1 MAEENKFPGE
11 SPSDADLVDIVPESP
26 AASQGKEKKAP
37 SAFGNL
43 AKNLPLLGVGIAVSI
58 IIMVG
63 SLFWQT
69 RTTALEAGYTE
80 ESSLLLMLSQ
90 RVAKDAREAV
100 LGNEAAF
107 ATLQDSKNR
116 INEILDTLANGN
128 EELPPSPD
136 TVKGTLEP
144 VQETWNALDTD
155 VAAILTNKPALLSI
169 RENVAAINQL
179 SPLLLATADEVV
191 EALINEGAPPEII
204 SRAGTQRTWTQRI
217 TKDVNVFAL
226 GGLDAA
232 VAATQ
237 FGKDSKLFQRINR
250 GLRRKASDEVKAK
263 LDASD
268 EIFGQ
273 LNEYITAAQ
282 QVVTEFFVSQR
293 SAQRI
298 TENSEKFLNQVEALV
313 ANYQSMYPYAGY
325 LTILPVVFGGLAALF
340 AFLFVVALVSSA
352 RQREYESNEQNRE
365 TQAAILKLL
374 DEMGDL
380 ADGDLSIEAEVTDQV
395 TGAIADS
402 MNYAVLEMRTLV
414 KQINAASD
422 QVATESE
429 STRNKTSA
437 LQSQTSQQSEEIST
451 ATETIVEMANSMEQM
466 SESAAGS
473 AEVANG
479 SVQLAKQGAE
489 AVTSTIRGMNNM
501 RDKIQETGKRIKRLG
516 ESSQQIGEI
525 VGLIDD
531 IAEQT
536 NILSLNASI
545 QAAMAGEAGRGFA
558 VVADEVQRLAE
569 RSAEATKQIADLV
582 GNIQADTN
590 EAVVSMEA
598 ATREVVENTRLAD
611 EAGRALGEIE
621 TVSEELSTLI
631 SAMAN
636 TAQQTSAQATGV
648 SNTMVHIREM
658 TMRASETT
666 TETAESVG
674 RLSVLAGQLKSSVA
688 GFRLPADE

>member
-1 MAEENKFPGE
+1 MAEESKFPGE
-11 SPSDADLVDIVPESP
+11 NLTDAGVVDIGSDTGSSS
-26 AASQGKEKKAP
+26 AGKKSAP
-37 SAFGNL
+37 SALGKL
-43 AKNLPLLGVGIAVSI
+43 ANNLPLLGIGMVISVIGLVGVL
-58 IIMVG
+58 M
-63 SLFWQT
+63 WQT
-69 RTTALEAGYTE
+69 QTTTLQSGYVE

-100 LGNEAAF
+100 LGNEVAF
-107 ATLQDSKNR
+107 STLQDSKNR
-116 INEILDTLANGN
+116 INSILNTLSEGDDR
-128 EELPPSPD
+128 LPASPES
-136 TVKGTLEP
+136 VSGTLQP
-144 VQETWNALDTD
+144 VQALWSSLDTD
-155 VAAILTNKPALLSI
+155 VTAILTNKPALLSI
-169 RENVAAINQL
+169 RENVASINEL
-179 SPLLLATADEVV
+179 SPLLLAISDEVV
-191 EALINEGAPPEII
+191 EALIAEEAPASII
-204 SRAGTQRTWTQRI
+204 SRAGTQRTWSQRI

-226 GGLDAA
+226 GGMDAA

-237 FGKDSKLFQRINR
+237 FGKDAKLYKRINR
-250 GLRRKASDEVKAK
+250 GLRRKASPEVIEKI
-263 LDASD
+263 DASD
-268 EIFGQ
+268 EVFKQ
-273 LNEYITAAQ
+273 LNEYIVAAQ

-298 TENSEKFLNQVEALV
+298 TETSEKFLAEIEALV
-313 ANYQSMYPYAGY
+313 NSYQNLYAHIKY
-325 LTILPVVFGGLAALF
+325 LNVLPFVFGGAALF
-340 AFLFVVALVSSA
+340 FFLMFIRSLVSSA
-352 RQREYESNEQNRE
+352 RVREFESNETNRQ

-380 ADGDLSIEAEVTDQV
+380 ADGDLTIEAEVTDQV

-402 MNYAVLEMRTLV
+402 MNYAVMEMRTLV
-414 KQINAASD
+414 QQINAASE

-429 STRNKTSA
+429 GTRGKTTA
-437 LQSQTSQQSEEIST
+437 LLAQTEQQTEEIGT
-451 ATETIVEMANSMEQM
+451 ATESIVSMAQSMEQL
-466 SESAAGS
+466 SESADGS

-479 SVQLAKQGAE
+479 SVELAKQGSE
-489 AVTSTIRGMNNM
+489 AVSSTITGMNNM
-501 RDKIQETGKRIKRLG
+501 RDKMQETGKRIKRLG

-569 RSAEATKQIADLV
+569 RSAEATKQIAGLV
-582 GNIQADTN
+582 NNIQSDTN
-590 EAVVSMEA
+590 EAVTSMEE

-631 SAMAN
+631 TAMAN
-636 TAQQTSAQATGV
+636 TARQQSEEATGV
-648 SNTMVHIREM
+648 SGTMVHIREL
-658 TMRASETT
+658 TTQASATT

-688 GFRLPADE
+688 GFRVPS

>member
-1 MAEENKFPGE
+1 MAEESKFPIDDLD
-11 SPSDADLVDIVPESP
+11 DAGVVDIVPE
-26 AASQGKEKKAP
+26 AASSPGKARSAP
-37 SAFGNL
+37 TALGKL
-43 AKNLPLLGVGIAVSI
+43 ANNLPLLGIGMVLSVIGLVAVL
-58 IIMVG
+58 M
-63 SLFWQT
+63 WQT
-69 RTTALEAGYTE
+69 QTTTLQSGYVE

-100 LGNEAAF
+100 LGNEEAF

-116 INEILDTLANGN
+116 INNILQTLVDGDDVLPASPAAVNDTLQ
-128 EELPPSPD
+128 P
-136 TVKGTLEP
+136 VKDL
-144 VQETWNALDTD
+144 WSSLDTD
-155 VAAILTNKPALLSI
+155 VTAILTNKQALLSI

-179 SPLLLATADEVV
+179 SPLLLATSDEVV
-191 EALINEGAPPEII
+191 EALIAEEAPQNIV
-204 SRAGTQRTWTQRI
+204 SRAGTQRTWSQRI

-226 GGLDAA
+226 GGMDAA

-237 FGKDSKLFQRINR
+237 FGKDAKLYKRINR
-250 GLRRKASDEVKAK
+250 GLRRKASPDVIEKI
-263 LDASD
+263 DASD
-268 EIFGQ
+268 EVFNQ
-273 LNEYITAAQ
+273 LNEYIQAAQ

-298 TENSEKFLNQVEALV
+298 TENSEKFLVEIEALV
-313 ANYQSMYPYAGY
+313 ESYQNLYANIKY
-325 LTILPVVFGGLAALF
+325 LNILPFVLGGAALF
-340 AFLFVVALVSSA
+340 FFLMFIRSLVSSS

-365 TQAAILKLL
+365 AQAAILKLL

-380 ADGDLSIEAEVTDQV
+380 ADGDLTIEAEVTDQV

-414 KQINAASD
+414 MQINDASA
-422 QVATESE
+422 QVTTESEGTREKTTALQAQTEQQAQEIGTATESIV
-429 STRNKTSA
+429 KMA
-437 LQSQTSQQSEEIST
+437 QSMGQL
-451 ATETIVEMANSMEQM
+451 
-466 SESAAGS
+466 SESADGS

-479 SVQLAKQGAE
+479 SVDLAKQGSE
-489 AVTSTIRGMNNM
+489 AVSSTIQGMNNM
-501 RDKIQETGKRIKRLG
+501 RDKMQETGKRIKRLG

-582 GNIQADTN
+582 NNIQADTN
-590 EAVVSMEA
+590 EAVSSMEA

-621 TVSEELSTLI
+621 KVSEELSTLI

-636 TAQQTSAQATGV
+636 TARQQSDEATGV
-648 SNTMVHIREM
+648 SGTMVHIREL
-658 TMRASETT
+658 TTQASRTT

-688 GFRLPADE
+688 GFRLPAED

>member
-1 MAEENKFPGE
+1 MAEENEFPI
-11 SPSDADLVDIVPESP
+11 DDLTDIGVVDVVPE
-26 AASQGKEKKAP
+26 AASSPGKARTAP
-37 SAFGNL
+37 SAFGKLVN
-43 AKNLPLLGVGIAVSI
+43 NLPLLGIGMVVSVIGLVGVL
-58 IIMVG
+58 M
-63 SLFWQT
+63 WQT
-69 RTTALEAGYTE
+69 QTTALQSGYVE

-100 LGNEAAF
+100 LGNEEAF

-116 INEILDTLANGN
+116 INSILQTLVEGDDR
-128 EELPPSPD
+128 LPASPD
-136 TVKGTLEP
+136 TVNDTLQP
-144 VQETWNALDTD
+144 VKDLWSSLDAD
-155 VAAILTNKPALLSI
+155 VAAIITNKPALLSI

-179 SPLLLATADEVV
+179 SPLLLAMSDEVV
-191 EALINEGAPPEII
+191 EALIAEEAPQSII
-204 SRAGTQRTWTQRI
+204 SRAGTQRTWSQRI

-226 GGLDAA
+226 GGMDAA

-237 FGKDSKLFQRINR
+237 FGKDAKLYKRINR
-250 GLRRKASDEVKAK
+250 GLRRKASPEVIEKI
-263 LDASD
+263 DASD
-268 EIFGQ
+268 EVFNQ
-273 LNEYITAAQ
+273 LNEYIQSAQ

-298 TENSEKFLNQVEALV
+298 TENSEEFLGRIEVLV
-313 ANYQSMYPYAGY
+313 ASYQNLYGHIKY
-325 LTILPVVFGGLAALF
+325 LNILPFVLGGAALF
-340 AFLFVVALVSSA
+340 FFLMFIRSLVASS
-352 RQREYESNEQNRE
+352 RQREFESNEQNRE
-365 TQAAILKLL
+365 AQAAILKLL

-380 ADGDLSIEAEVTDQV
+380 ADGDLTIEAEVTDQV

-414 KQINAASD
+414 MQINDASA
-422 QVATESE
+422 QVTKESDG
-429 STRNKTSA
+429 TREKTSA
-437 LQSQTSQQSEEIST
+437 LQAQTGQQSEEIGT
-451 ATETIVEMANSMEQM
+451 ATESIVRMAQSMGQL
-466 SESAAGS
+466 SESADGS

-479 SVQLAKQGAE
+479 SVDLAKQGSE
-489 AVTSTIRGMNNM
+489 AVASTIQGMNNM
-501 RDKIQETGKRIKRLG
+501 RDKMQETGKRIKRLG

-590 EAVVSMEA
+590 EAVSSMEA
-598 ATREVVENTRLAD
+598 ATSEVVENTRLAD

-621 TVSEELSTLI
+621 KVSDELSTLI

-636 TAQQTSAQATGV
+636 TARQQSEEATGV
-648 SNTMVHIREM
+648 SGTMVHIREL
-658 TMRASETT
+658 TTQASRTT
-666 TETAESVG
+666 TETAESVD

-688 GFRLPADE
+688 GFRLPAEA

>member
-1 MAEENKFPGE
+1 MAEESKFPGE
-11 SPSDADLVDIVPESP
+11 SLTDAGMVDIGSDTGSSS
-26 AASQGKEKKAP
+26 AAKKSAP
-37 SAFGNL
+37 SALGKL
-43 AKNLPLLGVGIAVSI
+43 ANNLPLLGIGMVVSVIGLVGVL
-58 IIMVG
+58 M
-63 SLFWQT
+63 WQT
-69 RTTALEAGYTE
+69 QTTTLQAGYVE

-90 RVAKDAREAV
+90 RVAKDSREAV
-100 LGNEAAF
+100 LGNEVAF
-107 ATLQDSKNR
+107 STLQDSKNR
-116 INEILDTLANGN
+116 INSILKTLSEGDDR
-128 EELPPSPD
+128 LPASPES
-136 TVKGTLEP
+136 VSGTLEP
-144 VQETWNALDTD
+144 VQALWSSLDTD
-155 VAAILTNKPALLSI
+155 VTVILTNKPALLSI
-169 RENVAAINQL
+169 RENVASINQL
-179 SPLLLATADEVV
+179 SPLLLAISDEVV
-191 EALINEGAPPEII
+191 EALIAEEAPANII
-204 SRAGTQRTWTQRI
+204 SRAGTQRTWSQRI

-226 GGLDAA
+226 GGMDAA

-237 FGKDSKLFQRINR
+237 FGKDAKLYKRINR
-250 GLRRKASDEVKAK
+250 GLRRKASPEVIEKI
-263 LDASD
+263 DASD
-268 EIFGQ
+268 EVFKQ
-273 LNEYITAAQ
+273 LNEYIVAAQ

-298 TENSEKFLNQVEALV
+298 TETSEKFLAEIEALV
-313 ANYQSMYPYAGY
+313 NSYQRLYSHIKY
-325 LTILPVVFGGLAALF
+325 LNILPFIFGGAALF
-340 AFLFVVALVSSA
+340 FFLMFIRSLVGSA
-352 RQREYESNEQNRE
+352 RQREFESNEANRE
-365 TQAAILKLL
+365 SQAAILKLL

-380 ADGDLSIEAEVTDQV
+380 ADGDLTIEAEVTDQV

-414 KQINAASD
+414 QQINAASE
-422 QVATESE
+422 QVATESDG
-429 STRNKTSA
+429 TREKTTA
-437 LQSQTSQQSEEIST
+437 LLAQTEQQTDEIGT
-451 ATETIVEMANSMEQM
+451 ATESIVNMAQSMEQL
-466 SESAAGS
+466 SESADGS

-479 SVQLAKQGAE
+479 SVELAKQGSE
-489 AVTSTIRGMNNM
+489 AVTLTITGMNNM
-501 RDKIQETGKRIKRLG
+501 RDKMQETGKRIKRLG

-582 GNIQADTN
+582 SNIQSDTN
-590 EAVVSMEA
+590 EAVTSMEE

-631 SAMAN
+631 TAMAN
-636 TAQQTSAQATGV
+636 TARHQSEEATGV
-648 SNTMVHIREM
+648 SGTMVHIREL
-658 TMRASETT
+658 TTQASTTT

-688 GFRLPADE
+688 GFRVPS

>member
-1 MAEENKFPGE
+1 MAEESKFPGE
-11 SPSDADLVDIVPESP
+11 DLTDVGVVDIGPDTGS
-26 AASQGKEKKAP
+26 SGKKAAGP
-37 SAFGNL
+37 SALGKL
-43 AKNLPLLGVGIAVSI
+43 ANNLPLLGIGMVVSVIGLVGVL
-58 IIMVG
+58 M
-63 SLFWQT
+63 WQT
-69 RTTALEAGYTE
+69 QTTTLQSGYVE
-80 ESSLLLMLSQ
+80 ESGLLLMLSQ

-100 LGNEAAF
+100 LGNEVAF

-116 INEILDTLANGN
+116 INSILKTLTEGDEN
-128 EELPPSPD
+128 LPASPES
-136 TVKGTLEP
+136 VSGTLQP
-144 VQETWNALDTD
+144 VQELWASLDPD
-155 VAAILTNKPALLSI
+155 VAAILSNKSALLSI
-169 RENVAAINQL
+169 RENVASINQL
-179 SPLLLATADEVV
+179 SPLLLAVSDEVV
-191 EALINEGAPPEII
+191 EALIAEEAPQEII
-204 SRAGTQRTWTQRI
+204 ARAGTQRTWSQRI

-226 GGLDAA
+226 GGMDAA
-232 VAATQ
+232 VSATQ
-237 FGKDSKLFQRINR
+237 FGKDAKLFKRINR
-250 GLRRKASDEVKAK
+250 GLRRKASPEVIATIDKS
-263 LDASD
+263 DAT
-268 EIFGQ
+268 FNQ
-273 LNEYITAAQ
+273 LNEYIQAAQ

-298 TENSEKFLNQVEALV
+298 TENSEDFLVKTEALV
-313 ANYQSMYPYAGY
+313 GSYQDLYSHIKYIN
-325 LTILPVVFGGLAALF
+325 ILPFVFGGAALF
-340 AFLFVVALVSSA
+340 FFLMFIRSLVASA
-352 RQREYESNEQNRE
+352 RLREFESNEQNRE
-365 TQAAILKLL
+365 AQAAILKLL

-380 ADGDLSIEAEVTDQV
+380 ADGDLTIEAEVTDQV

-414 KQINAASD
+414 KQTKDASD

-429 STRNKTSA
+429 STRGKTTS
-437 LQSQTSQQSEEIST
+437 LQAQTAQQADEIGT
-451 ATETIVEMANSMEQM
+451 ATESIVHMAKSMEQL
-466 SESAAGS
+466 SESADGS

-479 SVQLAKQGAE
+479 SVELAKQGSE
-489 AVTSTIRGMNNM
+489 AVTLTIQGMNNM
-501 RDKIQETGKRIKRLG
+501 RDKMQETGKRIKRLG

-582 GNIQADTN
+582 SNIQADTN
-590 EAVVSMEA
+590 EAVTSMED

-631 SAMAN
+631 TAMAN
-636 TAQQTSAQATGV
+636 TARTQSEEATGV
-648 SNTMVHIREM
+648 SGTMVHIREL
-658 TMRASETT
+658 TTQASATT

-688 GFRLPADE
+688 GFRLPDDQ

>member
-1 MAEENKFPGE
+1 MAEESKFPI
-11 SPSDADLVDIVPESP
+11 DDLDDVGVVDIVPE
-26 AASQGKEKKAP
+26 AASSSGKARTAP
-37 SAFGNL
+37 SVLGKL
-43 AKNLPLLGVGIAVSI
+43 ANNLPLLGIGMVLSVIGLVAVL
-58 IIMVG
+58 M
-63 SLFWQT
+63 WQT
-69 RTTALEAGYTE
+69 KTTTLQSGYVE

-100 LGNEAAF
+100 LGNEPAF
-107 ATLQDSKNR
+107 ATLQDSRNR
-116 INEILDTLANGN
+116 INGILQTLVEGDDRLPASPDAVNDTLQPVK
-128 EELPPSPD
+128 ELWSS
-136 TVKGTLEP
+136 
-144 VQETWNALDTD
+144 LDAD

-179 SPLLLATADEVV
+179 SPLLLATSDEVV
-191 EALINEGAPPEII
+191 EALIAEEAPQNLI
-204 SRAGTQRTWTQRI
+204 SRAGTQRTWSQRI

-226 GGLDAA
+226 GGMDAA

-237 FGKDSKLFQRINR
+237 FGKDAKLYKRINR
-250 GLRRKASDEVKAK
+250 GLRRNASPEVIEKIDASDEV
-263 LDASD
+263 
-268 EIFGQ
+268 FNQ
-273 LNEYITAAQ
+273 LNEYIQAAQ

-298 TENSEKFLNQVEALV
+298 TENSEKFLNEAEALV
-313 ANYQSMYPYAGY
+313 ASYQNLYANIKY
-325 LTILPVVFGGLAALF
+325 LNILPFVLGGLALF
-340 AFLFVVALVSSA
+340 FFLMFIRSLVASS
-352 RQREYESNEQNRE
+352 RQREFESNEQNRE
-365 TQAAILKLL
+365 AQAAILKLL

-380 ADGDLSIEAEVTDQV
+380 ADGDLTIEAEVTDQV

-414 KQINAASD
+414 MQINDASA
-422 QVATESE
+422 QVTTESE
-429 STRNKTSA
+429 GTREKTTA
-437 LQSQTSQQSEEIST
+437 LQAQTDQQSEEIGT
-451 ATETIVEMANSMEQM
+451 ATESIVKMAQSMGQL
-466 SESAAGS
+466 SESADGS

-479 SVQLAKQGAE
+479 SVDLAKQGSE
-489 AVTSTIRGMNNM
+489 AVSSTIQGMNNM
-501 RDKIQETGKRIKRLG
+501 RDKMQETGKRIKRLG

-582 GNIQADTN
+582 NNIQADTN
-590 EAVVSMEA
+590 EAVTSMED

-621 TVSEELSTLI
+621 KVSEELSTLI
-631 SAMAN
+631 SAMAS
-636 TAQQTSAQATGV
+636 TARQQSEEATGV
-648 SNTMVHIREM
+648 SGTMVHIREL
-658 TMRASETT
+658 TTQASRTT
-666 TETAESVG
+666 TETAASVG

-688 GFRLPADE
+688 GFRLPAED

>member
-1 MAEENKFPGE
+1 MAEQSKLAGE
-11 SPSDADLVDIVPESP
+11 DVTDEGVVDIVPDKGSP
-26 AASQGKEKKAP
+26 PAGREKTAP
-37 SAFGNL
+37 SALGKL
-43 AKNLPLLGVGIAVSI
+43 ANNLPLLGIGMVISVIGLIAVL
-58 IIMVG
+58 M
-63 SLFWQT
+63 WQT
-69 RTTALEAGYTE
+69 RSTTLQSGYVE

-100 LGNEAAF
+100 LGNEDAF
-107 ATLQDSKNR
+107 ASLQDSKNR
-116 INEILDTLANGN
+116 INTILTTLVEGDDRLPASPETVNDTLQPV
-128 EELPPSPD
+128 LSLWQ
-136 TVKGTLEP
+136 TLD
-144 VQETWNALDTD
+144 QD

-169 RENVAAINQL
+169 RENVASINQL
-179 SPLLLATADEVV
+179 SPLLLATSDEVV
-191 EALINEGAPPEII
+191 EALISEGAPQEVVA
-204 SRAGTQRTWTQRI
+204 RAGTQRTWSQRI

-226 GGLDAA
+226 GGLDSA

-237 FGKDSKLFQRINR
+237 FGKDAKLFQRINR
-250 GLRRKASDEVKAK
+250 SLRRNASPEVIEKI
-263 LDASD
+263 DASD
-268 EIFGQ
+268 EIFKQ
-273 LNEYITAAQ
+273 LNEYIQAAQ

-298 TENSEKFLNQVEALV
+298 TENSEKFLANAEGLV
-313 ANYQSMYPYAGY
+313 ASYQNLYSDIKY
-325 LTILPVVFGGLAALF
+325 LKFLPFVLGGAALF
-340 AFLFVVALVSSA
+340 FFLMFIRSLVNSA
-352 RQREYESNEQNRE
+352 REREFESNEKNRE

-380 ADGDLSIEAEVTDQV
+380 ADGDLTIEAEVTDQV

-414 KQINAASD
+414 RQINNASD

-429 STRNKTSA
+429 GTRDKTSA
-437 LQSQTSQQSEEIST
+437 LLAQSGQQSEEIST
-451 ATETIVEMANSMEQM
+451 ATETIATMAQSMEQL
-466 SESAAGS
+466 SESADGS

-479 SVQLAKQGAE
+479 SVELAKQGAE
-489 AVTSTIRGMNNM
+489 AVSSTIQGMNKM
-501 RDKIQETGKRIKRLG
+501 RDKMQETGKRIKRLG

-582 GNIQADTN
+582 SNIQSDTN
-590 EAVVSMEA
+590 EAVSSMEV

-636 TAQQTSAQATGV
+636 TARQQSEEATGV
-648 SNTMVHIREM
+648 SSTMVHIREL
-658 TMRASETT
+658 SSQVSSTT
-666 TETAESVG
+666 SETAESVG

-688 GFRLPADE
+688 GFRLPSEV

>member
-11 SPSDADLVDIVPESP
+11 SLTDAGMVDIGSDTGSTT
-26 AASQGKEKKAP
+26 AAKKSAP
-37 SAFGNL
+37 SALGKL
-43 AKNLPLLGVGIAVSI
+43 ANNLPLLGIGMVISVIGLVGVL
-58 IIMVG
+58 M
-63 SLFWQT
+63 WQT
-69 RTTALEAGYTE
+69 RTTTLQSGFVE

-90 RVAKDAREAV
+90 RVAKDSREAV
-100 LGNEAAF
+100 LGNEVAF

-116 INEILDTLANGN
+116 INRILKTLTEGDDTLPA
-128 EELPPSPD
+128 SPES
-136 TVKGTLEP
+136 VSGTLEP
-144 VQETWNALDTD
+144 VQALWSSLDTD
-155 VAAILTNKPALLSI
+155 VTAILTNKPALLSI
-169 RENVAAINQL
+169 RENVASINQL
-179 SPLLLATADEVV
+179 SPLLLAISDEVV
-191 EALINEGAPPEII
+191 EALIAEEAPANIV
-204 SRAGTQRTWTQRI
+204 SRAGTQRTWSQRI

-226 GGLDAA
+226 GGMDAA

-237 FGKDSKLFQRINR
+237 FGKDAKLYKRINR
-250 GLRRKASDEVKAK
+250 GLRRKASPDVIEKI
-263 LDASD
+263 DASD
-268 EIFGQ
+268 EVFNQ
-273 LNEYITAAQ
+273 LNEYIVAAQ

-298 TENSEKFLNQVEALV
+298 TETSEKFLAEIEALV
-313 ANYQSMYPYAGY
+313 NSYQNLYSHIKY
-325 LTILPVVFGGLAALF
+325 LNILPFVFGGAALF
-340 AFLFVVALVSSA
+340 FFLMFIRSLVGSA
-352 RQREYESNEQNRE
+352 RLREFESNETNRE
-365 TQAAILKLL
+365 SQAAILKLL

-380 ADGDLSIEAEVTDQV
+380 ADGDLTIEAEVTDQV

-414 KQINAASD
+414 QQINAASE
-422 QVATESE
+422 QVATESDG
-429 STRNKTSA
+429 TREKTTA
-437 LQSQTSQQSEEIST
+437 LLAQTEQQTEEIGT
-451 ATETIVEMANSMEQM
+451 ATESIVSMAQSMEQL
-466 SESAAGS
+466 SESADGS

-479 SVQLAKQGAE
+479 SVELAKQGSE
-489 AVTSTIRGMNNM
+489 AVTLTITGMNNM
-501 RDKIQETGKRIKRLG
+501 RDKMQETGKRIKRLG

-582 GNIQADTN
+582 NNIQSDTN
-590 EAVVSMEA
+590 EAVSSMED

-621 TVSEELSTLI
+621 TVSDELSTLI
-631 SAMAN
+631 TAMAN
-636 TAQQTSAQATGV
+636 TARQQSEEATGV
-648 SNTMVHIREM
+648 SGTMVHIREL
-658 TMRASETT
+658 TTQASTTT

-688 GFRLPADE
+688 GFRVPSE

>member
-1 MAEENKFPGE
+1 MAEESKFPGE
-11 SPSDADLVDIVPESP
+11 ELTDSGMVDIGPDADSSS
-26 AASQGKEKKAP
+26 ASKKGAAP
-37 SAFGNL
+37 SALGKFAN
-43 AKNLPLLGVGIAVSI
+43 NLPLLGIGMVVSVIGLVGVL
-58 IIMVG
+58 M
-63 SLFWQT
+63 WQT
-69 RTTALEAGYTE
+69 RTTAQQSGYVE

-100 LGNEAAF
+100 LGNEVAF

-116 INEILDTLANGN
+116 INSILKTLVEGDDR
-128 EELPPSPD
+128 LPASPD
-136 TVKGTLEP
+136 SVSDALQP
-144 VQETWNALDTD
+144 VQDMWNSLDPD
-155 VAAILTNKPALLSI
+155 VAAILSNKSALLSI
-169 RENVAAINQL
+169 RENVASINQL
-179 SPLLLATADEVV
+179 SPLLLAVSDEVV
-191 EALINEGAPPEII
+191 EALIAEDAPQDII
-204 SRAGTQRTWTQRI
+204 SRAGTQRTWSQRI

-226 GGLDAA
+226 GGMDAA
-232 VAATQ
+232 VSATQ
-237 FGKDSKLFQRINR
+237 FGKDAKLYKRINR
-250 GLRRKASDEVKAK
+250 GLRRNASPEVIAK
-263 LDASD
+263 IDKSD
-268 EIFGQ
+268 EIFNQ
-273 LNEYITAAQ
+273 LNEYIQAAQ

-298 TENSEKFLNQVEALV
+298 TENSEKFLVSIESLV
-313 ANYQSMYPYAGY
+313 DSYQDLYSDIKYIN
-325 LTILPVVFGGLAALF
+325 LLPFIFGGAALF
-340 AFLFVVALVSSA
+340 FFLMFIRSLVASS
-352 RQREYESNEQNRE
+352 RMREFESNEQNRQA
-365 TQAAILKLL
+365 QAAILKLL

-380 ADGDLSIEAEVTDQV
+380 ADGDLTIEAEVTDQV

-414 KQINAASD
+414 KQINTASD

-429 STRNKTSA
+429 GTREKTAS
-437 LQSQTSQQSEEIST
+437 LQAQTGQQAEEIGT
-451 ATETIVEMANSMEQM
+451 ATESIVHMAQSMSQL
-466 SESAAGS
+466 SESADGS

-479 SVQLAKQGAE
+479 SVELAKQGSE
-489 AVTSTIRGMNNM
+489 AVTLTIKGMNNM
-501 RDKIQETGKRIKRLG
+501 RDKMQETGKRIKRLG

-569 RSAEATKQIADLV
+569 RSAEATKQISDLV
-582 GNIQADTN
+582 SNIQADTN
-590 EAVVSMEA
+590 EAVTSMED

-631 SAMAN
+631 TAMAN
-636 TAQQTSAQATGV
+636 TARQQSEEATGV
-648 SNTMVHIREM
+648 SGTMVHIREL
-658 TMRASETT
+658 TTQASATT

-688 GFRLPADE
+688 GFRLPSED

>member
-11 SPSDADLVDIVPESP
+11 NLTDAGMVDVGSDTGSAT
-26 AASQGKEKKAP
+26 AAKKSAP
-37 SAFGNL
+37 SALGKL
-43 AKNLPLLGVGIAVSI
+43 ANNLPLLGVG
-58 IIMVG
+58 MVISVIG
-63 SLFWQT
+63 LVGVLMWQT
-69 RTTALEAGYTE
+69 QTTTLQAGYVE

-90 RVAKDAREAV
+90 RVAKDSREAV
-100 LGNEAAF
+100 LGNEVAF

-116 INEILDTLANGN
+116 INGILKTLAEGDDR
-128 EELPPSPD
+128 LPASPES
-136 TVKGTLEP
+136 VSGTLEP
-144 VQETWNALDTD
+144 VQALWSSLDAD

-169 RENVAAINQL
+169 RENVASINQL
-179 SPLLLATADEVV
+179 SPLLLAISDEVV
-191 EALINEGAPPEII
+191 EALIAEDAPANII
-204 SRAGTQRTWTQRI
+204 SRAGTQRTWSQRI

-226 GGLDAA
+226 GGMDAA

-237 FGKDSKLFQRINR
+237 FGKDAKLYKRINR
-250 GLRRKASDEVKAK
+250 GLRRKASPEVIEKI
-263 LDASD
+263 DASD
-268 EIFGQ
+268 EVFKQ
-273 LNEYITAAQ
+273 LNEYIVAAQ

-298 TENSEKFLNQVEALV
+298 TETSEKFLAEIEALV
-313 ANYQSMYPYAGY
+313 NSYQNLYSHIKYIN
-325 LTILPVVFGGLAALF
+325 ILPFVFGGAALF
-340 AFLFVVALVSSA
+340 FFLMFIRSLVSSA
-352 RQREYESNEQNRE
+352 RLREFESNETNRE
-365 TQAAILKLL
+365 SQAAILKLL

-380 ADGDLSIEAEVTDQV
+380 ADGDLTIEAEVTDQV

-414 KQINAASD
+414 QQINAASE
-422 QVATESE
+422 QVAKETEGSRGKTTALLSQTEQQTEEIGTATES
-429 STRNKTSA
+429 
-437 LQSQTSQQSEEIST
+437 
-451 ATETIVEMANSMEQM
+451 IVTMAQSMEQL
-466 SESAAGS
+466 SESADGS

-479 SVQLAKQGAE
+479 SVELAKQGSE
-489 AVTSTIRGMNNM
+489 AVTLTITGMNNM
-501 RDKIQETGKRIKRLG
+501 RDKMQETGKRIKRLG

-582 GNIQADTN
+582 NNIQSDTN
-590 EAVVSMEA
+590 EAVSSMED

-631 SAMAN
+631 TAMAN
-636 TAQQTSAQATGV
+636 TARQQSEEATGV
-648 SNTMVHIREM
+648 SGTMVHIREL
-658 TMRASETT
+658 TTQASATT

-688 GFRLPADE
+688 GFRVPS

>member
-1 MAEENKFPGE
+1 MAEESKFPGE
-11 SPSDADLVDIVPESP
+11 SMTDAGVVDIGNDTDSSS
-26 AASQGKEKKAP
+26 AKQNAAP
-37 SAFGNL
+37 SALGKFAN
-43 AKNLPLLGVGIAVSI
+43 NLPLLGIGMVVSVIGLVGVL
-58 IIMVG
+58 M
-63 SLFWQT
+63 WQT
-69 RTTALEAGYTE
+69 RTTALQSGYVE

-100 LGNEAAF
+100 LGNEVAF
-107 ATLQDSKNR
+107 ATLQDSRNR
-116 INEILDTLANGN
+116 INSILKTLVEGDDRLPASPGSVNDTLQ
-128 EELPPSPD
+128 
-136 TVKGTLEP
+136 P
-144 VQETWNALDTD
+144 VQDMWSSLDTD
-155 VAAILTNKPALLSI
+155 VAAILNNKSALLSI
-169 RENVAAINQL
+169 RENVASINQL
-179 SPLLLATADEVV
+179 SPLLLAVSDEVV
-191 EALINEGAPPEII
+191 EALIAEEAPQNII
-204 SRAGTQRTWTQRI
+204 SRAGTQRTWSQRI

-226 GGLDAA
+226 GGMDAA
-232 VAATQ
+232 VSATQ
-237 FGKDSKLFQRINR
+237 FGKDAKLYKRINR
-250 GLRRKASDEVKAK
+250 GLRRNASPEVIAK
-263 LDASD
+263 IDRSD
-268 EIFGQ
+268 EIFNQ
-273 LNEYITAAQ
+273 LNEYIQAAQ

-298 TENSEKFLNQVEALV
+298 TENSEKFLVNIEALV
-313 ANYQSMYPYAGY
+313 GSYQDLYSHIKY
-325 LTILPVVFGGLAALF
+325 INVLPFVFGGAALF
-340 AFLFVVALVSSA
+340 FFLMFIRSLVASS
-352 RQREYESNEQNRE
+352 RLREFESNEQNRE
-365 TQAAILKLL
+365 AQAAILKLL

-380 ADGDLSIEAEVTDQV
+380 ADGDLTIEAEVTDQV

-414 KQINAASD
+414 TQINNASD

-429 STRNKTSA
+429 STREKTTS
-437 LQSQTSQQSEEIST
+437 LQAQTGQQADEIGT
-451 ATETIVEMANSMEQM
+451 ATESIVHMAQSMEQL
-466 SESAAGS
+466 SESADGS

-479 SVQLAKQGAE
+479 SVELAKQGSE
-489 AVTSTIRGMNNM
+489 AVTLTIKGMNNM
-501 RDKIQETGKRIKRLG
+501 RDKMQETGKRIKRLG

-569 RSAEATKQIADLV
+569 RSAEATKQISDLV
-582 GNIQADTN
+582 SNIQADTN
-590 EAVVSMEA
+590 EAVTSMEA

-631 SAMAN
+631 TAMAN
-636 TAQQTSAQATGV
+636 TARQQSEEATDV
-648 SNTMVHIREM
+648 SGTMVHIREL
-658 TMRASETT
+658 TTQASTTT

-688 GFRLPADE
+688 GFRLPSEG

>member
-1 MAEENKFPGE
+1 MAEDSKFPGE
-11 SPSDADLVDIVPESP
+11 GLTDAGMVDIGSDADS
-26 AASQGKEKKAP
+26 SSGKKSAAP
-37 SAFGNL
+37 SALGKFAN
-43 AKNLPLLGVGIAVSI
+43 NLPLLGIGMVVSVIGLVGVL
-58 IIMVG
+58 M
-63 SLFWQT
+63 WQT
-69 RTTALEAGYTE
+69 RTTTLQSGYVE

-100 LGNEAAF
+100 LGNEVAF

-116 INEILDTLANGN
+116 INNILKTLVEGDDRLPASPESVSDTLQ
-128 EELPPSPD
+128 
-136 TVKGTLEP
+136 P
-144 VQETWNALDTD
+144 VQDMWSALDTD
-155 VAAILTNKPALLSI
+155 VASILSNKSALLSI
-169 RENVAAINQL
+169 RENVASINQL
-179 SPLLLATADEVV
+179 SPLLLAVSDEVV
-191 EALINEGAPPEII
+191 EALIAEEAPQNII
-204 SRAGTQRTWTQRI
+204 SRAGTQRTWSQRI

-226 GGLDAA
+226 GGMDAA
-232 VAATQ
+232 VSATQ
-237 FGKDSKLFQRINR
+237 FGKDAKLYKRINR
-250 GLRRKASDEVKAK
+250 GLRRNASSEVIAK
-263 LDASD
+263 IDQSD
-268 EIFGQ
+268 EIFNQ
-273 LNEYITAAQ
+273 LNEYIQAAQ

-298 TENSEKFLNQVEALV
+298 TENSEKFLVDIEALV
-313 ANYQSMYPYAGY
+313 ASYQGLYSHIKF
-325 LTILPVVFGGLAALF
+325 LNVLPFVFGGAALF
-340 AFLFVVALVSSA
+340 FFLMFIRSLVASS
-352 RQREYESNEQNRE
+352 RLREFESNEQNRE
-365 TQAAILKLL
+365 AQAAILKLL

-380 ADGDLSIEAEVTDQV
+380 ADGDLTIEAEVTDQV

-414 KQINAASD
+414 TQINDASD
-422 QVATESE
+422 QVATESD
-429 STRNKTSA
+429 STREKTTS
-437 LQSQTSQQSEEIST
+437 LQAQTGQQADEIGT
-451 ATETIVEMANSMEQM
+451 ATESIVHMAQSMGQL
-466 SESAAGS
+466 SESADGS

-479 SVQLAKQGAE
+479 SVELAKQGSE
-489 AVTSTIRGMNNM
+489 AVTLTIKGMNNM
-501 RDKIQETGKRIKRLG
+501 RDKMQETGKRIKRLG

-569 RSAEATKQIADLV
+569 RSAEATKQISDLV
-582 GNIQADTN
+582 SNIQADTN
-590 EAVVSMEA
+590 EAVTSMEA

-631 SAMAN
+631 TAMAN
-636 TAQQTSAQATGV
+636 TARQQSEEATGV
-648 SNTMVHIREM
+648 SGTMVHIREL
-658 TMRASETT
+658 TTQASTTT

-688 GFRLPADE
+688 GFRLPSED

>member
-11 SPSDADLVDIVPESP
+11 SLTDAGMVDIGSDPGSTV
-26 AASQGKEKKAP
+26 ATKKSAP
-37 SAFGNL
+37 SALGKL
-43 AKNLPLLGVGIAVSI
+43 ANNLPLLGVG
-58 IIMVG
+58 MVISVIG
-63 SLFWQT
+63 LVGVLMWQT
-69 RTTALEAGYTE
+69 QTTTLQAGYVE

-90 RVAKDAREAV
+90 RVAKDSREAV
-100 LGNEAAF
+100 LGNEVAF

-116 INEILDTLANGN
+116 INGILKTLSEGDG
-128 EELPPSPD
+128 ELPASPES
-136 TVKGTLEP
+136 VSGTLEP
-144 VQETWNALDTD
+144 VQALWRSLDED
-155 VAAILTNKPALLSI
+155 VAAILNNKPALLSI
-169 RENVAAINQL
+169 RENVASINQI
-179 SPLLLATADEVV
+179 SPLLLAISDEVV
-191 EALINEGAPPEII
+191 EALIAEEAPADII
-204 SRAGTQRTWTQRI
+204 SRAGTQRTWSQRI

-226 GGLDAA
+226 GGQDAA

-237 FGKDSKLFQRINR
+237 FGKDSKLYKRINR
-250 GLRRKASDEVKAK
+250 GLRRKASPEVIEKI
-263 LDASD
+263 DASD
-268 EIFGQ
+268 EIFNQ
-273 LNEYITAAQ
+273 LNEYIVSAQ

-298 TENSEKFLNQVEALV
+298 TETSEKFLAEIEALV
-313 ANYQSMYPYAGY
+313 NSYQNLYSHIKY
-325 LTILPVVFGGLAALF
+325 LNILPFVFGGSALF
-340 AFLFVVALVSSA
+340 FFLMFIRSLVSSA
-352 RQREYESNEQNRE
+352 RQREFESNETNRE
-365 TQAAILKLL
+365 SQAAILKLL

-380 ADGDLSIEAEVTDQV
+380 ADGDLTIEAEVTDQV

-414 KQINAASD
+414 QQINAASE
-422 QVATESE
+422 QVATESDG
-429 STRNKTSA
+429 TRDKTTA
-437 LQSQTSQQSEEIST
+437 LLSQTEQQTEEIGT
-451 ATETIVEMANSMEQM
+451 ATESIVNMAQSMEQL
-466 SESAAGS
+466 SESADGS

-479 SVQLAKQGAE
+479 SVELAKQGSE
-489 AVTSTIRGMNNM
+489 AVTLTITGMNNM
-501 RDKIQETGKRIKRLG
+501 RDKMQETGKRIKRLG

-582 GNIQADTN
+582 SNIQSDTN
-590 EAVVSMEA
+590 EAVSSMED

-631 SAMAN
+631 TAMAN
-636 TAQQTSAQATGV
+636 TARQQSEEATGV
-648 SNTMVHIREM
+648 SGTMVHIREL
-658 TMRASETT
+658 TTQASSTT

-688 GFRLPADE
+688 GFRVPS

>member
-1 MAEENKFPGE
+1 MAEQSKFPGE
-11 SPSDADLVDIVPESP
+11 ELTDSGMVDIGPDTESS
-26 AASQGKEKKAP
+26 ASKKSAAP
-37 SAFGNL
+37 SALGKFAN
-43 AKNLPLLGVGIAVSI
+43 NLPLLGIGMVVSVIGLVGVL
-58 IIMVG
+58 M
-63 SLFWQT
+63 WQT
-69 RTTALEAGYTE
+69 RTTAQQSGYVE

-100 LGNEAAF
+100 LGNEVAF

-116 INEILDTLANGN
+116 INSILKTLVEGDDR
-128 EELPPSPD
+128 LPASPD
-136 TVKGTLEP
+136 SVSAALQP
-144 VQETWNALDTD
+144 VQDMWNSLDPD
-155 VAAILTNKPALLSI
+155 VAAILSNKSALLSI
-169 RENVAAINQL
+169 RENVASINQL
-179 SPLLLATADEVV
+179 SPLLLAVSDEVV
-191 EALINEGAPPEII
+191 EALIAEDAPQDII
-204 SRAGTQRTWTQRI
+204 SRAGTQRTWSQRI

-226 GGLDAA
+226 GGMDAA
-232 VAATQ
+232 VSATQ
-237 FGKDSKLFQRINR
+237 FGKDAKLYKRINR
-250 GLRRKASDEVKAK
+250 GLRRNASPEVIAK
-263 LDASD
+263 IDKSD
-268 EIFGQ
+268 EIFNQ
-273 LNEYITAAQ
+273 LNEYIQAAQ

-298 TENSEKFLNQVEALV
+298 TENSEKFLVNIEALV
-313 ANYQSMYPYAGY
+313 GSYQDLYSHIKY
-325 LTILPVVFGGLAALF
+325 INVLPFVFGGAALF
-340 AFLFVVALVSSA
+340 FFLMFIRSLVASS
-352 RQREYESNEQNRE
+352 RLREFESNEQNRE
-365 TQAAILKLL
+365 AQAAILKLL

-380 ADGDLSIEAEVTDQV
+380 ADGDLTIEAEVTDQV

-402 MNYAVLEMRTLV
+402 MNYAVMEMRTLV
-414 KQINAASD
+414 TQINSASD

-429 STRNKTSA
+429 STREKTTS
-437 LQSQTSQQSEEIST
+437 LQAQTGQQADEIGT
-451 ATETIVEMANSMEQM
+451 ATESIVHMAQSMEQL
-466 SESAAGS
+466 SESADGS

-479 SVQLAKQGAE
+479 SVELAKQGSE
-489 AVTSTIRGMNNM
+489 AVTLTIKGMNNM
-501 RDKIQETGKRIKRLG
+501 RDKMQETGKRIKRLG

-569 RSAEATKQIADLV
+569 RSAEATKQISDLV
-582 GNIQADTN
+582 SNIQADTN
-590 EAVVSMEA
+590 EAVTSMEA

-631 SAMAN
+631 TAMAN
-636 TAQQTSAQATGV
+636 TARQQSEEATDV
-648 SNTMVHIREM
+648 SGTMVHIREL
-658 TMRASETT
+658 TTQASTTT

-688 GFRLPADE
+688 GFRLPSEG

>member
-1 MAEENKFPGE
+1 MAEESKFPGE
-11 SPSDADLVDIVPESP
+11 DLTDVGVVDFGPDTGS
-26 AASQGKEKKAP
+26 SGKKAAGP
-37 SAFGNL
+37 SALGKL
-43 AKNLPLLGVGIAVSI
+43 ANNLPLLGIGMVVSVIGLVGVL
-58 IIMVG
+58 M
-63 SLFWQT
+63 WQT
-69 RTTALEAGYTE
+69 QTTALQSGYVE
-80 ESSLLLMLSQ
+80 ESGLLLMLSQ

-100 LGNEAAF
+100 LGNEVAF

-116 INEILDTLANGN
+116 INSILKTLTEGDEN
-128 EELPPSPD
+128 LPASPES
-136 TVKGTLEP
+136 VSGTLQP
-144 VQETWNALDTD
+144 VQELWASLDTD
-155 VAAILTNKPALLSI
+155 VAAILSNKSALLSI
-169 RENVAAINQL
+169 RENVASINQL
-179 SPLLLATADEVV
+179 SPLLLAVSDEVV
-191 EALINEGAPPEII
+191 EALIAEEAPQEII
-204 SRAGTQRTWTQRI
+204 ARAGTQRTWSQRI

-226 GGLDAA
+226 GGMDAA
-232 VAATQ
+232 VSATQ
-237 FGKDSKLFQRINR
+237 FGKDAKLFKRINR
-250 GLRRKASDEVKAK
+250 GLRRKASPEVIATIDKS
-263 LDASD
+263 DAT
-268 EIFGQ
+268 FNQ
-273 LNEYITAAQ
+273 LNEYIQAAQ

-298 TENSEKFLNQVEALV
+298 TENSEDFLVKTEALV
-313 ANYQSMYPYAGY
+313 GSYQNLYSHIKYIN
-325 LTILPVVFGGLAALF
+325 ILPFVFGGAALF
-340 AFLFVVALVSSA
+340 FFLMFIRSLVASA
-352 RQREYESNEQNRE
+352 RLREFESNEQNRE
-365 TQAAILKLL
+365 AQAAILKLL

-380 ADGDLSIEAEVTDQV
+380 ADGDLTIEAEVTDQV

-414 KQINAASD
+414 KQTKDASD

-429 STRNKTSA
+429 STRGKTTA
-437 LQSQTSQQSEEIST
+437 LQAQTAQQADEIGT
-451 ATETIVEMANSMEQM
+451 ATESIVHMAKSMEQL
-466 SESAAGS
+466 SESADGS

-479 SVQLAKQGAE
+479 SVELAKQGSE
-489 AVTSTIRGMNNM
+489 AVTLTIQGMNNM
-501 RDKIQETGKRIKRLG
+501 RDKMQETGKRIKRLG

-582 GNIQADTN
+582 SNIQADTN
-590 EAVVSMEA
+590 EAVSSMED

-631 SAMAN
+631 TAMAN
-636 TAQQTSAQATGV
+636 TARAQSEEATDV
-648 SNTMVHIREM
+648 SGTMVHIREL
-658 TMRASETT
+658 TTQASATT

-688 GFRLPADE
+688 GFRLPEDQ

>member
-1 MAEENKFPGE
+1 MAEQQTFPGE
-11 SPSDADLVDIVPESP
+11 SPNDADLVDIVPEQ
-26 AASQGKEKKAP
+26 ASASKGAQAP
-37 SAFGNL
+37 SALGKLFN
-43 AKNLPLLGVGIAVSI
+43 NLPLLGLGMVISVIGLVAVLI
-58 IIMVG
+58 
-63 SLFWQT
+63 WQT
-69 RTTALEAGYTE
+69 NTTAEQAGYVE

-107 ATLQDSKNR
+107 ATLQDSKDR
-116 INEILDTLANGN
+116 INSILDTLVNGDEN
-128 EELPPSPD
+128 LDPSPEA
-136 TVKGTLEP
+136 VSGTLSP
-144 VQETWNALDTD
+144 VQETWAALDAD

-191 EALINEGAPPEII
+191 EALIAEEAPQEII

-237 FGKDSKLFQRINR
+237 FGKDARLFQRINR
-250 GLRRKASDEVKAK
+250 GLRRKASPEVIAK
-263 LDASD
+263 IDSSD

-273 LNEYITAAQ
+273 MNEYINAAQ

-298 TENSEKFLNQVEALV
+298 TENSEKFLSEVEALV
-313 ANYQSMYPYAGY
+313 ASYTNLYANIRFLNY
-325 LTILPVVFGGLAALF
+325 LPLVFGGLALF
-340 AFLFVVALVSSA
+340 FFLMFIRSLVSSA
-352 RQREYESNEQNRE
+352 RQREFESNEQNRE

-380 ADGDLSIEAEVTDQV
+380 ADGDLTIEAEVTDQV

-414 KQINAASD
+414 KQINDASD
-422 QVATESE
+422 QVTTESE
-429 STRNKTSA
+429 GTRSKTSD
-437 LQSQTSQQSEEIST
+437 LQSQANQQSEEIGG
-451 ATETIVEMANSMEQM
+451 ATETIVQMASSMEQM
-466 SESAAGS
+466 SESASGS

-501 RDKIQETGKRIKRLG
+501 RDKMQETGKRIKRLG

-582 GNIQADTN
+582 SNIQSDTN

-621 TVSEELSTLI
+621 NVSEELSTLI

-636 TAQQTSAQATGV
+636 TARQTSEQATNV
-648 SNTMVHIREM
+648 SSTMVHIREIA
-658 TMRASETT
+658 TQASATT

-688 GFRLPADE
+688 GFRLPADA

>member
-1 MAEENKFPGE
+1 MAEKGKFPDE
-11 SPSDADLVDIVPESP
+11 NLTDAGMVDIVPDTGSSSAAKES
-26 AASQGKEKKAP
+26 KAP
-37 SAFGNL
+37 SALGKL
-43 AKNLPLLGVGIAVSI
+43 ANNLPLLGIGMVVSVIGLVGVL
-58 IIMVG
+58 M
-63 SLFWQT
+63 WQT
-69 RTTALEAGYTE
+69 QTTTLQAGYVE

-100 LGNEAAF
+100 LGNQDAF

-116 INEILDTLANGN
+116 INGILKTLVEGDDR
-128 EELPPSPD
+128 LPASPD
-136 TVKGTLEP
+136 TVSGTLQP
-144 VQETWNALDTD
+144 VQALWESLDTD
-155 VAAILTNKPALLSI
+155 VAAILANEPALLSI

-179 SPLLLATADEVV
+179 SPLLLAKSDEVV
-191 EALINEGAPPEII
+191 EALIAEEAPQNII
-204 SRAGTQRTWTQRI
+204 SRAGTQRTWSQRI

-226 GGLDAA
+226 GGMDAA
-232 VAATQ
+232 VSATQ
-237 FGKDSKLFQRINR
+237 FGKDAKLYKRINR
-250 GLRRKASDEVKAK
+250 GLRRKASPEVIEKI
-263 LDASD
+263 DASD
-268 EIFGQ
+268 EIFNQ
-273 LNEYITAAQ
+273 LNEYIQAAQ

-298 TENSEKFLNQVEALV
+298 TEKSEKFLAE
-313 ANYQSMYPYAGY
+313 
-325 LTILPVVFGGLAALF
+325 IE
-340 AFLFVVALVSSA
+340 ALVSSYQNLYSHIRYINVLPFVFGGAALIFFLLFIRSLVNSA
-352 RQREYESNEQNRE
+352 RLREFESNEQNRE
-365 TQAAILKLL
+365 AQAAILKLL

-380 ADGDLSIEAEVTDQV
+380 ADGDLTIEAEVTDQV

-414 KQINAASD
+414 QQINAASD

-429 STRNKTSA
+429 GTREKTTA
-437 LQSQTSQQSEEIST
+437 LQAQTGQQSEEIGT
-451 ATETIVEMANSMEQM
+451 ATESIVSMAKSMEQL
-466 SESAAGS
+466 SESADGS

-479 SVQLAKQGAE
+479 SVQLAKQGTE
-489 AVTSTIRGMNNM
+489 AVTSTITGMNNM
-501 RDKIQETGKRIKRLG
+501 RDKMQETGKRIKRLG

-582 GNIQADTN
+582 SNIQADTN
-590 EAVVSMEA
+590 EAVTSMEE

-631 SAMAN
+631 TAMAN
-636 TAQQTSAQATGV
+636 TARQQSEEATGV
-648 SNTMVHIREM
+648 SSTMVHIREL
-658 TMRASETT
+658 TFQASSTT

-688 GFRLPADE
+688 GFRVPSED

>member
-1 MAEENKFPGE
+1 MAEENKFPIDDLT
-11 SPSDADLVDIVPESP
+11 DAGVVDIVPE
-26 AASQGKEKKAP
+26 AASSTGRAPTAP
-37 SAFGNL
+37 SALGKLLN
-43 AKNLPLLGVGIAVSI
+43 NLPLLGIGMVISVIGLVAVL
-58 IIMVG
+58 M
-63 SLFWQT
+63 WQT
-69 RTTALEAGYTE
+69 RITTLQSGYVE

-90 RVAKDAREAV
+90 RVAKDSREAV

-116 INEILDTLANGN
+116 INGILQTLVEGDDR
-128 EELPPSPD
+128 LPASPD
-136 TVKGTLEP
+136 TVSDTLQP
-144 VQETWNALDTD
+144 VKELWTSLDSD
-155 VAAILTNKPALLSI
+155 VTAILANKPALLSI
-169 RENVAAINQL
+169 RENVAEINQL
-179 SPLLLATADEVV
+179 SPLLLAMSDEVV
-191 EALINEGAPPEII
+191 EALIAEEAPQNVI
-204 SRAGTQRTWTQRI
+204 SRAGTQRTWSQRI

-226 GGLDAA
+226 GGMDAA

-237 FGKDSKLFQRINR
+237 FGKDAKLYKRINR
-250 GLRRKASDEVKAK
+250 GLRRKASPEVIEKI
-263 LDASD
+263 DASD
-268 EIFGQ
+268 EVFNQ
-273 LNEYITAAQ
+273 LNEYIQAAQ

-298 TENSEKFLNQVEALV
+298 TESSEKFLGQIESLV
-313 ANYQSMYPYAGY
+313 ASYQNLYGNIKY
-325 LTILPVVFGGLAALF
+325 LNNLPFVLGGAALF
-340 AFLFVVALVSSA
+340 FFLMFIRSLVASS
-352 RQREYESNEQNRE
+352 RQREFESNEQNRE
-365 TQAAILKLL
+365 AQAAILKLL

-380 ADGDLSIEAEVTDQV
+380 ADGDLTIEAEVTDQV

-414 KQINAASD
+414 MQINDASA
-422 QVATESE
+422 QVTTESE
-429 STRNKTSA
+429 GTREKTSA
-437 LQSQTSQQSEEIST
+437 LQAQTGQQSEEIGT
-451 ATETIVEMANSMEQM
+451 ATESIVRMAQSMEQL
-466 SESAAGS
+466 SESADGS

-479 SVQLAKQGAE
+479 SVDLAKQGSE
-489 AVTSTIRGMNNM
+489 AVATTIQGMNNM
-501 RDKIQETGKRIKRLG
+501 RDKMQETGKRIKRLG

-582 GNIQADTN
+582 NNIQADTN
-590 EAVVSMEA
+590 EAVSSMED

-621 TVSEELSTLI
+621 KVSEELSTLI

-636 TAQQTSAQATGV
+636 TARQKSEEATGV
-648 SNTMVHIREM
+648 SGTMVHIREL
-658 TMRASETT
+658 TTQASKTT
-666 TETAESVG
+666 TETAASVD

-688 GFRLPADE
+688 GFRLPAED

>member
-1 MAEENKFPGE
+1 MAEQNKFPIDDLT
-11 SPSDADLVDIVPESP
+11 DAGVVDVVPKD
-26 AASQGKEKKAP
+26 ASSGKARSAP
-37 SAFGNL
+37 SALGKLVN
-43 AKNLPLLGVGIAVSI
+43 NLPLLGIGMVISVIGLVAVL
-58 IIMVG
+58 M
-63 SLFWQT
+63 WQT
-69 RTTALEAGYTE
+69 RTTTLQSGYVE

-100 LGNEAAF
+100 LGNEEAF

-116 INEILDTLANGN
+116 INGILKILIEGD

-136 TVKGTLEP
+136 AVNDTLEP
-144 VQETWNALDTD
+144 VNKLWKALDKD

-179 SPLLLATADEVV
+179 SPLLLATSDEVV
-191 EALINEGAPPEII
+191 EALIAEGAPQNIV
-204 SRAGTQRTWTQRI
+204 SRAGTQRTWSQRI

-226 GGLDAA
+226 GGMDAA

-237 FGKDSKLFQRINR
+237 FGKDAKLFKRINR
-250 GLRRKASDEVKAK
+250 GLRRKASPDVIEKI
-263 LDASD
+263 DASD
-268 EIFGQ
+268 EVFKQ
-273 LNEYITAAQ
+273 LNEYIQAAQ

-298 TENSEKFLNQVEALV
+298 TENSEKFLTDIESLV
-313 ANYQSMYPYAGY
+313 ASYQNLYSNIKYIK
-325 LTILPVVFGGLAALF
+325 ILPFVFGGAALF
-340 AFLFVVALVSSA
+340 FFLMFIRSLVSSA
-352 RQREYESNEQNRE
+352 RQREFESNEQNRQA
-365 TQAAILKLL
+365 QAAILKLL

-380 ADGDLSIEAEVTDQV
+380 ADGDLTIEAEVTDQV

-414 KQINAASD
+414 MQINDASA
-422 QVATESE
+422 QVTTESEGTREKTTALQAQTEQQADEIGSATES
-429 STRNKTSA
+429 
-437 LQSQTSQQSEEIST
+437 
-451 ATETIVEMANSMEQM
+451 IVRMARSMEQL
-466 SESAAGS
+466 SESADGS
-473 AEVANG
+473 AEVANS
-479 SVQLAKQGAE
+479 SVDLAKQGSE
-489 AVTSTIRGMNNM
+489 AVASTIQGMNHM
-501 RDKIQETGKRIKRLG
+501 RDKMQETGKRIKRLG

-582 GNIQADTN
+582 SNIQADTN
-590 EAVVSMEA
+590 EAVTSMED

-621 TVSEELSTLI
+621 KVSDELSTLI

-636 TAQQTSAQATGV
+636 TARQQSAEATTV
-648 SNTMVHIREM
+648 SGNMVHIREL
-658 TMRASETT
+658 TNQASKTT
-666 TETAESVG
+666 IETAESVG

-688 GFRLPADE
+688 GFKLPAED